1 MTSQGI
7 SARNRAN
14 ARKSTGPRTAAG
26 KATSAQNARSHGA
39 TAKPD
44 PASIAPWLRV
54 ILDDP
59 DLRLADLFAEDDR
72 TLRALAL
79 AEAEVKVCA
88 AQSSVARFE
97 RGEEPP
103 SDDTREFR
111 QCVASMTDELEDKD
125 MTKAHYRTGL
135 SLRNRL
141 GRMIA
146 QETEHDG
153 RRHKLLRRYLREAQ
167 AQRRRAFQA
176 WLALLEKETDDMP
189 KAA

>member
-1 MTSQGI
+1 MTSQGM

-14 ARKSTGPRTAAG
+14 AQKSTGPRTAAG

-59 DLRLADLFAEDDR
+59 DLRPADLFTEDDH

-79 AEAEVKVCA
+79 AEAEVKVSA
-88 AQSSVARFE
+88 ALTSLDRFE
-97 RGEEPP
+97 RGDDPP
-103 SDDTREFR
+103 SEVTREF
-111 QCVASMTDELEDKD
+111 QEFVESITGELVEEV
-125 MTKAHYRTGL
+125 MTKRRYRAGL
-135 SLRNRL
+135 SLLKRL
-141 GRMIA
+141 ENEISN
-146 QETEHDG
+146 ETVLEG
-153 RRHKLLRRYLREAQ
+153 KRHRLLMRYLREARS
-167 AQRRRAFQA
+167 QRRKAFQA
-176 WLALLEKETDDMP
+176 WLACLREETREVR

>member
-14 ARKSTGPRTAAG
+14 ATKSTGPRTAAG
-26 KATSAQNARSHGA
+26 KATSAQNARRHGA

-59 DLRLADLFAEDDR
+59 DLRPADLFAEDDR

-79 AEAEVKVCA
+79 AEAEVKVSA
-88 AQSSVARFE
+88 ALASLERFE

-111 QCVASMTDELEDKD
+111 QCVESITDELEDED
-125 MTKAHYRTGL
+125 MTKAHYRSGL

-153 RRHKLLRRYLREAQ
+153 NRHRLLKRYAREAKS
-167 AQRRRAFQA
+167 QRRRAFQA
-176 WLALLEKETDDMP
+176 WLACLGEETRGVR

>member
-14 ARKSTGPRTAAG
+14 ATKSTGPRTAAG
-26 KATSAQNARSHGA
+26 KATSAQNARRHGA

-59 DLRLADLFAEDDR
+59 DLRPADLFAEDDR

-79 AEAEVKVCA
+79 AEAEVKVSA
-88 AQSSVARFE
+88 ALASLERFE
-97 RGEEPP
+97 RGEESP

-111 QCVASMTDELEDKD
+111 QCVASITDELEDED

-135 SLRNRL
+135 FLRNRL
-141 GRMIA
+141 GRLIA

-153 RRHKLLRRYLREAQ
+153 NRHRLLRRYLREAQ
-167 AQRRRAFQA
+167 AQRGRAFQA
-176 WLALLEKETDDMP
+176 WLACLREETRGVR

>member
-14 ARKSTGPRTAAG
+14 ATKSTGPRTAAG

-44 PASIAPWLRV
+44 PASIAHWLRV
-54 ILDDP
+54 ILDNP
-59 DLRLADLFAEDDR
+59 DLRPADLFAEDDR

-79 AEAEVKVCA
+79 AEAEVKVSA
-88 AQSSVARFE
+88 ALASLERFE
-97 RGEEPP
+97 RGEESP

-111 QCVASMTDELEDKD
+111 QCVASITDELEDED

-135 SLRNRL
+135 FLRNRL
-141 GRMIA
+141 GRLIA

-153 RRHKLLRRYLREAQ
+153 NRHRLLRRYLREAQ
-167 AQRRRAFQA
+167 AQRGRAFQA
-176 WLALLEKETDDMP
+176 WLACLREETRGVR

>member
-1 MTSQGI
+1 MTPQGI
-7 SARNRAN
+7 AARNRAN

-26 KATSAQNARSHGA
+26 KATSAQNARRHGA

-44 PASIAPWLRV
+44 PAATAPWLRV

-59 DLRLADLFAEDDR
+59 DLRAADLFAEDDR
-72 TLRALAL
+72 TRRALAL

-88 AQSSVARFE
+88 ARSSLARFE

-103 SDDTREFR
+103 SQDTREFR
-111 QCVASMTDELEDKD
+111 QCIASMTDELEDED

-153 RRHKLLRRYLREAQ
+153 KRHRLLRRYLREAQ

-176 WLALLEKETDDMP
+176 WLAFLEKETDDMP